1 MTSPRRRRWRWRLR
15 WSSRI
20 LAVLVVVFLVW
31 GCVWE
36 PRSLVERDYAFE
48 LPNWS
53 PQCDGLRVDVIADLH
68 TGSPHN
74 GIDKLDRLVQ
84 RLIDSDAQAV
94 LMAGDYVILSV
105 FLGTYVPAEVIAE
118 HLRPLT
124 ARKPVYAVLGNHDWW
139 KDGDK
144 LRAAFESAGVVV
156 LEDQAQAVDLGG
168 CALWMVGVGD
178 LMEAPHDI
186 ERAFSAI
193 DDDRPAIAVTHNP
206 NVFPGMPARA
216 SLVVAGHTHGGQ
228 IAFPGVGAPG
238 LWNKADGRYP
248 KGHFVEDGRQLFVS
262 PGIGTS
268 ILPIRFGVPPE
279 ISRLTL
285 RAGTASSI
293 Q

>member
-1 MTSPRRRRWRWRLR
+1 MTVRHRPWRWRLR
-15 WSSRI
+15 WSARI

-36 PRSLVERDYAFE
+36 PRSLVARDYAFE
-48 LPNWS
+48 LPAW
-53 PQCDGLRVDVIADLH
+53 PAECDGLRVDVIADLH

-74 GIDKLDRLVQ
+74 GVDKLDRLVQ
-84 RLIDSDAQAV
+84 RLAESDSQAV

-105 FLGTYVPAEVIAE
+105 FLGTYIPADVIAE

-139 KDGDK
+139 KDGARV
-144 LRAAFESAGVVV
+144 RAAFEEAGVTV
-156 LEDQAQAVDLGG
+156 LEDQATPVRLARCDL
-168 CALWMVGVGD
+168 WVVGVGD
-178 LMEAPHDI
+178 LWEAPHDV
-186 ERAFSAI
+186 ERAFAAV
-193 DDDRPAIAVTHNP
+193 DDDRPALAITHNP
-206 NVFPGMPARA
+206 NLFPQMPARA

-228 IAFPGVGAPG
+228 IAFPGIGAPG
-238 LWNKADGRYP
+238 LWGKADGRYP
-248 KGHFVEDGRQLFVS
+248 RGHFIEGGRQLFVS

-285 RAGTASSI
+285 RSPRAR
-293 Q
+293 

>member
-1 MTSPRRRRWRWRLR
+1 MTVRHRPWRWRLR
-15 WSSRI
+15 WSARI

-36 PRSLVERDYAFE
+36 PRSLVARDYAFE
-48 LPNWS
+48 LPAW
-53 PQCDGLRVDVIADLH
+53 PAECDGLRVDVIADLH

-74 GIDKLDRLVQ
+74 GVDKLDRLVQ
-84 RLIDSDAQAV
+84 RLAESDSQAV

-105 FLGTYVPAEVIAE
+105 FLGTYIPAAVIAE

-139 KDGDK
+139 KDGARV
-144 LRAAFESAGVVV
+144 RAAFEAAGVTM
-156 LEDQAQAVDLGG
+156 LEDQATPVRLARCDL
-168 CALWMVGVGD
+168 WVVGVGD
-178 LMEAPHDI
+178 LWEAPHDVG
-186 ERAFSAI
+186 RAFEAV
-193 DDDRPAIAVTHNP
+193 DDDRPALAITHNP
-206 NVFPGMPARA
+206 NLFPQMPARA

-228 IAFPGVGAPG
+228 IAFPGIGAPG
-238 LWNKADGRYP
+238 LWGKADGRYP
-248 KGHFVEDGRQLFVS
+248 RGHFIEGGRQLFVS

-285 RAGTASSI
+285 RSPRAR
-293 Q
+293 

>member
-1 MTSPRRRRWRWRLR
+1 MTTRHRPWRWRLR
-15 WSSRI
+15 WSARI

-36 PRSLVERDYAFE
+36 PRSLVARDYAFE
-48 LPNWS
+48 LPAW
-53 PQCDGLRVDVIADLH
+53 PAECDGLRVDVIADLH

-74 GIDKLDRLVQ
+74 GVDKLDRLVQ
-84 RLIDSDAQAV
+84 RLAESDSQAV

-105 FLGTYVPAEVIAE
+105 FLGTYIPADVIAE

-139 KDGDK
+139 KDGARV
-144 LRAAFESAGVVV
+144 RAAFEAAGVTM
-156 LEDQAQAVDLGG
+156 LEDQATPVRLARCDL
-168 CALWMVGVGD
+168 WVVGVGD
-178 LMEAPHDI
+178 LWEAPHDVG
-186 ERAFSAI
+186 RAFAAV
-193 DDDRPAIAVTHNP
+193 DDDRPALAITHNP
-206 NVFPGMPARA
+206 NLFPQMAARA

-228 IAFPGVGAPG
+228 IAFPGIGAPG
-238 LWNKADGRYP
+238 LWGKADGRYP
-248 KGHFVEDGRQLFVS
+248 RGHFIEGGRQLFVS

-285 RAGTASSI
+285 RSPRAR
-293 Q
+293 

>member
-1 MTSPRRRRWRWRLR
+1 MTSPRRQRWRWRLR

-36 PRSLVERDYAFE
+36 PASLVERDYTFE

-53 PQCDGLRVDVIADLH
+53 PQCDGLRVDVVADLH

-74 GIDKLDRLVQ
+74 GVDKLDRLVN
-84 RLIDSDAQAV
+84 RLVESDAQAV

-105 FLGTYVPAEVIAE
+105 FLGTYVPAEVIAQ

-139 KDGDK
+139 KDGNRV
-144 LRAAFESAGVVV
+144 RAALESAGVTV
-156 LEDQAQAVDLGG
+156 LEDQSQTVELGG
-168 CALWMVGVGD
+168 CALWIVGVGD
-178 LMEAPHDI
+178 LTDAPHDVG
-186 ERAFSAI
+186 RAFSAVA
-193 DDDRPAIAVTHNP
+193 DDRPALAMTHNP
-206 NVFPGMPARA
+206 NLFPQMPARA

-228 IAFPGVGAPG
+228 IAFPAIGAPG
-238 LWNKADGRYP
+238 LWNRLDGRYP
-248 KGHFVEDGRQLFVS
+248 QGHFTEEGRQLFVS

-285 RAGTASSI
+285 RQAPPEG
-293 Q
+293 

>member
-1 MTSPRRRRWRWRLR
+1 MTSGHRPWRWRLR
-15 WSSRI
+15 WSARI

-36 PRSLVERDYAFE
+36 PRSLVARDYAFE
-48 LPNWS
+48 PPAW
-53 PQCDGLRVDVIADLH
+53 PAECDGLRVDVIADLH

-74 GIDKLDRLVQ
+74 GVDKLDRLVQ
-84 RLIDSDAQAV
+84 RLVESDSQAV

-105 FLGTYVPAEVIAE
+105 FLGTYIPADVIAE
-118 HLRPLT
+118 RLRPLT

-139 KDGDK
+139 KDGARV
-144 LRAAFESAGVVV
+144 RAAFESAGVTM
-156 LEDQAQAVDLGG
+156 LEDQATPARLAGCDL
-168 CALWMVGVGD
+168 WVVGVGD
-178 LMEAPHDI
+178 LWEAPHDI
-186 ERAFSAI
+186 GRAFSGV
-193 DDDRPAIAVTHNP
+193 DDDRPALAITHNP
-206 NVFPGMPARA
+206 NVFPQMPARA

-228 IAFPGVGAPG
+228 IAFPGIGAPG
-238 LWNKADGRYP
+238 LWGKADGRYP

-285 RAGTASSI
+285 RSKPAR
-293 Q
+293 